1 MALEIVWTIR
11 AQTGFARIIEYL
23 ETHFSEKEVRQF
35 VRQSNDFFELL
46 SQYPEMLEE
55 TNSQKHV
62 HRGPINKYTVITYR
76 LKTQENRIELIN
88 IRSSRQKST
97 KLK

>member
-1 MALEIVWTIR
+1 MALEIVWTTR

-46 SQYPEMLEE
+46 
-55 TNSQKHV
+55 
-62 HRGPINKYTVITYR
+62 
-76 LKTQENRIELIN
+76 
-88 IRSSRQKST
+88 RSGLSLAARNLDHNAESFQLS
-97 KLK
+97 